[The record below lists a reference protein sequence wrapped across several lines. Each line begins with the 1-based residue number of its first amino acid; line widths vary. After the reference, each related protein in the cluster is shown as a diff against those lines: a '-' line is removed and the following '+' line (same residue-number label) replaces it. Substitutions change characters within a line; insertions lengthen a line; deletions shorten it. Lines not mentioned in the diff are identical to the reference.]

1 MRQALAAVLHLAIMG
16 LAYLWLGIEGLV
28 GFQIGMFAGWL
39 LLGFG
44 CGWWAGLNERIDL
57 MVADL
62 MQWIRDQ
69 RL

>member
-44 CGWWAGLNERIDL
+44 YGWWAGLNERIDL